1 MVSVSSKSSKARD
14 SAKESVAKKRRG
26 LSKWEKIAIPIII
39 IVVVWSAY
47 SFSQP
52 SPSGSSSL
60 TNSITTTVSQ
70 SGLAPDFTLPVVCS
84 SPSSCANNPATG
96 LTGNMLTLSAFK
108 GKVVLLEFME
118 PWCPH
123 CQDMAPVLANL
134 YSQYGQQNVVFISV
148 AGPWNGATGADAM
161 SFIAKYGSGW
171 NYVYDSS
178 GTIFNEYGVNST
190 PTFYIIAPNGSVST
204 SLVGEQ
210 DASALSSALTE
221 AGAT

>member
-1 MVSVSSKSSKARD
+1 
-14 SAKESVAKKRRG
+14 
-26 LSKWEKIAIPIII
+26 
-39 IVVVWSAY
+39 
-47 SFSQP
+47 
-52 SPSGSSSL
+52 
-60 TNSITTTVSQ
+60 
-70 SGLAPDFTLPVVCS
+70 
-84 SPSSCANNPATG
+84 

-123 CQDMAPVLANL
+123 CQNMASVLADL

-161 SFIAKYGSGW
+161 SFIGKYGGSW
-171 NYVYDSS
+171 TFVYDSS
-178 GTIFNEYGVNST
+178 GTIFSEYGVNST
-190 PTFYIIAPNGSVST
+190 PTFYVIAPNGSVST

-210 DASALSSALTE
+210 GLSTLSSALTE